1 MVTDNSQS
9 YIPEVVE
16 GITISAPPE
25 DELPKTHIEYLE
37 TQLDKMHFE
46 LNNLKQL
53 LTAIFEVH
61 NTGK

>member
-1 MVTDNSQS
+1 MAIDNTQS
-9 YIPEVVE
+9 YIPEVVD
-16 GITISAPPE
+16 GITISAPPD
-25 DELPKTHIEYLE
+25 DELPKTQIEYLE
-37 TQLDKMHFE
+37 AQLDKMHLE